1 MAAISAAFVDRME
14 TTPKATDIYSFDKNT
29 YFRVSNNR
37 FLNGRSNQNES
48 FHSHVESIK
57 LILKVLELDIR
68 SPSVLQHQIA
78 LVFKTYERAFP
89 IMYF

>member
-37 FLNGRSNQNES
+37 FFNGRSNQNES
-48 FHSHVESIK
+48 FHSHVDQSN
-57 LILKVLELDIR
+57 
-68 SPSVLQHQIA
+68 
-78 LVFKTYERAFP
+78 
-89 IMYF
+89 